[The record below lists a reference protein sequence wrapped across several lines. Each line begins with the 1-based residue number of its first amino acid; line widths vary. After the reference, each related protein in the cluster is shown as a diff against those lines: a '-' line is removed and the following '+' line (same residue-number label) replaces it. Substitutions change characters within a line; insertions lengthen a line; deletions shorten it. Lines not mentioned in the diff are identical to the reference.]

1 MLYRTLLK
9 FWLLPPMLNIL
20 LIMLGLLLLAR
31 YRRLGIA
38 CCTTGL
44 LSLLLLSIPQFSN
57 GLLQSTEVANAL
69 DAKHERSRSA
79 DAIVVLG
86 AGHLEFATEYGDAQ
100 PSNDGVARL
109 SYAAYLHSVTGLPL
123 MLTGGQPAG
132 SEHVHAQ
139 VLARYLQR
147 NYGLMPRW
155 IEGRSRTT
163 EENAINAA
171 AVLLPQQL
179 GTVLLVTQS
188 MHMRRSIHLFE
199 AAGFNVIPAPTEL
212 AFASSP
218 AAQAWRWIP
227 TAQALHNSSMVIHE
241 ILGYWWY
248 RLCAFR

>member
-38 CCTTGL
+38 CCATGL

-57 GLLQSTEVANAL
+57 GLLQSTEVAKAL
-69 DAKHERSRSA
+69 DAKHERLQSA

-86 AGHLEFATEYGDAQ
+86 AGHLEFAAEYGDAQ
-100 PSNDGVARL
+100 PSHDGVARL
-109 SYAAYLHSVTGLPL
+109 SYAAYLHRVTGLPL

-212 AFASSP
+212 SFASSP

-227 TAQALHNSSMVIHE
+227 TTTAPHNSSMVIHE

-248 RLCAFR
+248 RLRAL